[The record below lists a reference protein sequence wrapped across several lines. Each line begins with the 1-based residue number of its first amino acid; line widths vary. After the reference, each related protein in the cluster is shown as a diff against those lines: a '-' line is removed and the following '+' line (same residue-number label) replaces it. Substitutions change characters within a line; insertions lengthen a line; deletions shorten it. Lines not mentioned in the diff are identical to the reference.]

1 MTESTDALTPN
12 EKDEVWQFVAD
23 NPKIIGFPISDNQ
36 GLDLLNALR
45 DVYNKILEDPEI
57 AADMLTMI
65 ATVMISAVTGR
76 GNETVEELVVQEAMH
91 RFDKEAKDILND

>member
-1 MTESTDALTPN
+1 MTESTDALTPSK
-12 EKDEVWQFVAD
+12 KDEVWQFVTD
-23 NPKIIGFPISDNQ
+23 NPKIIGFPISDTQ
-36 GLDLLNALR
+36 GLDLLNALK
-45 DVYNKILEDPEI
+45 DVYNKILEDPET

-76 GNETVEELVVQEAMH
+76 GNETVEELLVQEAMH

>member
-45 DVYNKILEDPEI
+45 DVYNKILEDPEM

-76 GNETVEELVVQEAMH
+76 GNETVEELLVQEAMH